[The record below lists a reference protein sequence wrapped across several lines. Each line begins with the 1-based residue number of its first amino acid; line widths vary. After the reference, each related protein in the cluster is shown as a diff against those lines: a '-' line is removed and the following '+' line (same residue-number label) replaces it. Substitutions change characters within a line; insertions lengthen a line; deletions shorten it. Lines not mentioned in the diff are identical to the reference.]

1 MKKFSLLIAMLAV
14 AVSAVA
20 QSTLPRPKNP
30 SIDEWIDY
38 QPVIWNDTI
47 TGEPVAYQS
56 SSQLGFTIGM
66 DIMQRPVAD
75 DYTGWE
81 IDECITGELT
91 YTLLDEQY
99 VSYTI
104 FTDFDEVFVFTP
116 EMYPQFEE
124 PTTRIP
130 FGYMGGDIEYW
141 FVHFPGKT
149 NNIEPLLEAG
159 FDVEPFFQWRIGIRT
174 NYIVGDQES
183 YSDIVYWEICD
194 KPVTLLGDV
203 NDDGVVDIVDITD
216 LIDYILNGTTAI
228 NKFNADLSNNNNIE
242 IVDVTSLIDQVLN
255 GPAA

>member
-1 MKKFSLLIAMLAV
+1 
-14 AVSAVA
+14 
-20 QSTLPRPKNP
+20 
-30 SIDEWIDY
+30 
-38 QPVIWNDTI
+38 
-47 TGEPVAYQS
+47 
-56 SSQLGFTIGM
+56 
-66 DIMQRPVAD
+66 
-75 DYTGWE
+75 
-81 IDECITGELT
+81 
-91 YTLLDEQY
+91 
-99 VSYTI
+99 
-104 FTDFDEVFVFTP
+104 
-116 EMYPQFEE
+116 MYPQFEE

-242 IVDVTSLIDQVLN
+242 LVDVTSLIDQVLN